1 VQIEF
6 KMRKDWPALAWVA
19 LCGREV
25 SVEHGPRVAV
35 GSGWA
40 FEGAWAGAFGGGD
53 FDGAAVVCGSGVV
66 ARGSAVVFVSP
77 TSTIDRLCSLER
89 SDGTVIVS
97 NSILALTAAG
107 GVDVIDPKYP
117 AKVKSIVRGLDRCAV
132 SLATSEGFVRL
143 THFNNLTWDGERL
156 IPRAKPRPAEGFGD
170 FAAYRDFLQNSF
182 AELAANA
189 ADPSR
194 QQGLRLLGTLSSGY
208 DANAATALAA
218 EAGCREAIC
227 FETTGSGQPDSGVP
241 VAEALRVK
249 PIVVERDSWRTQPQ
263 LPGGTEAPFL
273 AAGAGSGLIGFHA
286 AQEHLTDALLVSG
299 FYGDSIWNPEWSK
312 LGPDIVRKDA
322 SGLGF
327 CEYRLHAGFANCA
340 PAFWAAREVADVVAI
355 SRSQE
360 MEAWTLGR
368 GYDRPVPRRMAEE
381 AGAPRDVFGNA
392 KRAVPKAQP
401 HRDPDFLMP
410 EPKRAYFAW
419 LGSNRERL
427 GLRSPVS
434 PIRDSVEFHAR
445 DVALRSHVA
454 LRAVP
459 GLGSSGWWESRRD
472 RLRRRRRRPTP
483 LRSHATEWAL
493 DRGKRAYADAE
504 RS

>member
-1 VQIEF
+1 
-6 KMRKDWPALAWVA
+6 M
-19 LCGREV
+19 
-25 SVEHGPRVAV
+25 
-35 GSGWA
+35 
-40 FEGAWAGAFGGGD
+40 
-53 FDGAAVVCGSGVV
+53 
-66 ARGSAVVFVSP
+66 
-77 TSTIDRLCSLER
+77 
-89 SDGTVIVS
+89 
-97 NSILALTAAG
+97 
-107 GVDVIDPKYP
+107 
-117 AKVKSIVRGLDRCAV
+117 
-132 SLATSEGFVRL
+132 RL
-143 THFNNLTWDGERL
+143 THFNNLVWDGERL
-156 IPRAKPRPAEGFGD
+156 IPRAKPRPAEGFSD
-170 FAAYRDFLQNSF
+170 FASYHDFLQRSF
-182 AELAANA
+182 TALVANA

-194 QQGLRLLGTLSSGY
+194 GQGLRLLGTLSSGY

-218 EAGCREAIC
+218 EAGCGEAIC

-241 VAEALRVK
+241 VAKDLGIE

-286 AQEHLTDALLVSG
+286 AQEHLMGALLVTG
-299 FYGDSIWNPEWSK
+299 FYGDSIWNPEWSQ

-355 SRSQE
+355 SRSDE
-360 MEAWTLGR
+360 MEPWTLR
-368 GYDRPVPRRMAEE
+368 QGYDRPVPRRIAEE
-381 AGAPRDVFGNA
+381 AGAPRRAFGNA

-401 HRDPDFLMP
+401 HRDPSFLMP
-410 EPKRAYFAW
+410 EPKRDYFAW

-427 GLRSPVS
+427 GLRAPVS
-434 PIRDSVEFHAR
+434 PIRDSAEFHAR

-459 GLGSSGWWESRRD
+459 GLGGSGWWKSRRD
-472 RLRRRRRRPTP
+472 RLRQRRRRPTP

-493 DRGKRAYADAE
+493 NRGKRPYESDAGQE
-504 RS
+504 GS